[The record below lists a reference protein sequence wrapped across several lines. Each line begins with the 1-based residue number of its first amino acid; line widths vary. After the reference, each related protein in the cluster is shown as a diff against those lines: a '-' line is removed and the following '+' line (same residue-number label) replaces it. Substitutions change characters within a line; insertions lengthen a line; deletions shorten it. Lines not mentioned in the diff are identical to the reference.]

1 MTLKESAQI
10 LAVLTAAYPNA
21 YKNMSENEAA
31 GVALVWASQ
40 FADVPADIVFMAL
53 QKAISTCK
61 FPPTICEVK
70 EKLKKLYFEAYEKI
84 SSHRSKFIKLTDAEL
99 EQYKRVSERTYAYK
113 HIDAE
118 PEIKTLLPLAQ
129 QMFSNETGAN
139 AELGNVSETYKLEE

>member
-40 FADVPADIVFMAL
+40 FDDVPADIVFMAL

-70 EKLKKLYFEAYEKI
+70 EKLRSLHFESYEKI
-84 SSHRSKFIKLTDAEL
+84 SSYRSKLIKLSNEEL
-99 EQYKRVSERTYAYK
+99 EQYKRVNDLTYDYK
-113 HIDAE
+113 YIDTE
-118 PEIKTLLPLAQ
+118 PKLKTLLPLARQ
-129 QMFSNETGAN
+129 TFNMPGMN
-139 AELGNVSETYKLEE
+139 AELGNGSETYKLEE